1 MCIMKWQ
8 QFLGTSNLDKKLCHL
23 SSKMANAKETHTNE
37 AFEAEEEEIETKHD
51 DNNTIG
57 TSGTKY
63 DTFAMDV
70 IEDDEERGGWDNKCD
85 FLLSAIGYAVGLGN
99 FHLLTL
105 T

>member
-1 MCIMKWQ
+1 
-8 QFLGTSNLDKKLCHL
+8 
-23 SSKMANAKETHTNE
+23 MANAKETHTNE

-105 T
+105 TSTSNKTSSSQPNLTWPNLI